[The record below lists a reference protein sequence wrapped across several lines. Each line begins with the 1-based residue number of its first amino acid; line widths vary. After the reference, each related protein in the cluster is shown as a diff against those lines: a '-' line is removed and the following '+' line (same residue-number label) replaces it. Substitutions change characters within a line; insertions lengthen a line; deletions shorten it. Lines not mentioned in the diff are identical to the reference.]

1 MERGISTTTQTF
13 ESRNPNLVSDTPT
26 QALSEALVA
35 VSVSR
40 DRKAFAKL
48 FDYFAPKIKRFGIKQ
63 FGSEALA
70 MELVQDTMTS
80 VWKKAHLYH
89 PTKGAAT
96 TWVYTVM
103 RNASFDTLRKMKSCK
118 EESISDELWPMIQE
132 PNSAYGEAFDHLED
146 RRIKRF
152 IDTLP
157 QAQKEILWGVYFQD
171 LSQEQLADQLNIPLG
186 TVKSRLRLA
195 LQKLRAELGGNDD

>member
-1 MERGISTTTQTF
+1 MENSISTSSSFQ
-13 ESRNPNLVSDTPT
+13 EYRKAPLVAETPT
-26 QALSEALVA
+26 QALIEALVA
-35 VSVSR
+35 VSEHR
-40 DRKAFAKL
+40 DRKAFATL

-63 FGSEALA
+63 LGSEALA

-103 RNASFDTLRKMKSCK
+103 RNASFDTLRKMKSTK
-118 EESISDELWPMIQE
+118 EDHLSEELWPLIQE
-132 PNSAYGEAFDHLED
+132 PNASFIEDMDHLED
-146 RRIKRF
+146 KRIKRF
-152 IDTLP
+152 IDALP

-171 LSQEQLADQLNIPLG
+171 LSQEQLATQLNIPLG

-195 LQKLRAELGGNDD
+195 LQKLRAELGGNHD